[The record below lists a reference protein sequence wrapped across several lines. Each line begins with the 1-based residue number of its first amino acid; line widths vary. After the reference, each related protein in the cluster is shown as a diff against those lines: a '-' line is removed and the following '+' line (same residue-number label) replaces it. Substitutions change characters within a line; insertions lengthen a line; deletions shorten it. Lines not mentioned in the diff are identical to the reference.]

1 MASPTPKKQNKVADK
16 ATKRKRKKLVKII
29 VSSVAGLVAV
39 TMATVVILGQIRKNE
54 AVPTS
59 VTTYH
64 VDEITFGD
72 VNTTLSGSGTLSP
85 VLKESLTL
93 SLDALV
99 SEEETEEETETE
111 TEEETTEEETSKE
124 ETAEDETSE
133 NETDAETEAE
143 TEPETNDSPAVAAT
157 GTYGESGSMPSMGGT
172 VTPTAVYTVDT
183 VNCVPGDRLEE
194 GYILAI
200 FTDEDGVEYDYP
212 APYDCVILD
221 MTLSEGQELST
232 GGTVATIMSKDGFTM
247 SLSVD
252 EYDIAVVELGQEVT
266 FEVSA
271 LGEEFEGSITNIS
284 YSGSS
289 GSYQITASMGYEEGI
304 YPGMSVSAEI
314 VIESSGEGLLV
325 PVDAVKTSGD
335 DNYIYLAPAG
345 ATFGDEY
352 AEDELTLSDLERVV
366 VETGM
371 SDGSY
376 ILIESDELAEGDLI
390 VITKLTSTLTGSAN
404 EDDGGMGGFGGGGMG
419 SFPGGNFGGGE
430 RPDFG
435 GDFDPGNMPSGG
447 FPGGFG
453 GFGG

>member
-1 MASPTPKKQNKVADK
+1 MASPTPKKQRHVADK
-16 ATKRKRKKLVKII
+16 AARRKRKTLIKIL

-39 TMATVVILGQIRKNE
+39 TVATVVILGEIRKNE

-85 VLKESLTL
+85 VRKESLTL

-99 SEEETEEETETE
+99 SEEETE
-111 TEEETTEEETSKE
+111 
-124 ETAEDETSE
+124 
-133 NETDAETEAE
+133 AETEAE
-143 TEPETNDSPAVAAT
+143 TDEETDEEETSDEAVTEAETDTETDDSPAIAAT
-157 GTYGESGSMPSMGGT
+157 GTYGDSGSMPSMGT
-172 VTPTAVYTVDT
+172 ATTPTVVYTIET

-194 GYILAI
+194 GYILAT
-200 FTDEDGVEYDYP
+200 FTDEDGVAYDYP

-221 MTLSEGQELST
+221 MILSAGDELAT
-232 GGTVATIMSKDGFTM
+232 GGAVATIMSKEGFTM

-271 LGEEFEGSITNIS
+271 LGEAFTGEITNIS

-289 GSYQITASMGYEEGI
+289 GSYQITAGMAYRDGI

-335 DNYIYLAPAG
+335 DSYIYLAPAG
-345 ATFGDEY
+345 AAFGDEY
-352 AEDELTLSDLERVV
+352 AEDELTLSDLSRVV

-390 VITKLTSTLTGSAN
+390 VITKLTSTLTGSTSDEGSGN
-404 EDDGGMGGFGGGGMG
+404 MGGFGGGGMG
-419 SFPGGNFGGGE
+419 GFPGGMGDFGGGE

-435 GDFDPGNMPSGG
+435 GDFNPGNMPSGG
-447 FPGGFG
+447 FPGFG
-453 GFGG
+453 G

>member
-16 ATKRKRKKLVKII
+16 ATKRKRKKFIKIMI
-29 VSSVAGLVAV
+29 SSVAGLVAV
-39 TMATVVILGQIRKNE
+39 TVATVVILGQIRKNE

-72 VNTTLSGSGTLSP
+72 VNTTISGSGTLSP
-85 VLKESLTL
+85 VRKESLTL
-93 SLDALV
+93 TLDALV
-99 SEEETEEETETE
+99 SAEETEEGTEDE
-111 TEEETTEEETSKE
+111 VTEEESEGKTSDEETSDE
-124 ETAEDETSE
+124 E
-133 NETDAETEAE
+133 NTEAE
-143 TEPETNDSPAVAAT
+143 TNAETDDSPAVAAT
-157 GTYGESGSMPSMGGT
+157 GTYGDSGSMPSMGGS
-172 VTPTAVYTVDT
+172 VTPTVVYTVDT

-194 GYILAI
+194 GYILAT

-212 APYDCVILD
+212 TPYDCVILD
-221 MTLSEGQELST
+221 MTLSGGDELST
-232 GGTVATIMSKDGFTM
+232 GGAVATIMSKEGFTM

-252 EYDIAVVELGQEVT
+252 EYDIAVVELGQAVT

-271 LGEEFEGSITNIS
+271 LGEEFTGEITGIS

-335 DNYIYLAPAG
+335 DSYIYLAPAG
-345 ATFGDEY
+345 AVFGDEY
-352 AEDELTLSDLERVV
+352 AEDALTLSGLERVT

-376 ILIESDELAEGDLI
+376 ILIESDDLSEGDLI
-390 VITKLTSTLTGSAN
+390 IITKLTSTLTGSTN

-419 SFPGGNFGGGE
+419 GFPGGNFGGGE

>member
-1 MASPTPKKQNKVADK
+1 MAAPTPKKQGKGPDK
-16 ATKRKRKKLVKII
+16 ATLRKRKKLIKII

-39 TMATVVILGQIRKNE
+39 TVATVVILGQIRKNE

-64 VDEITFGD
+64 VDEITYGD
-72 VNTTLSGSGTLSP
+72 VNTTISGSGTLSP

-93 SLDALV
+93 TLDALV
-99 SEEETEEETETE
+99 SEEETEEETEDE
-111 TEEETTEEETSKE
+111 TSEEETSE
-124 ETAEDETSE
+124 DETAEEETG
-133 NETDAETEAE
+133 AETEAE
-143 TEPETNDSPAVAAT
+143 TEPETNDSPAIAAT
-157 GTYGESGSMPSMGGT
+157 GTYGESGSMPSMGT
-172 VTPTAVYTVDT
+172 VTTPTVVYTVDS

-194 GYILAI
+194 GYILAT

-221 MTLSEGQELST
+221 MTLSAGDELST
-232 GGTVATIMSKDGFTM
+232 GGAVATIMSKDGFTM

-271 LGEEFEGSITNIS
+271 LNEEFEGTITGIS

-314 VIESSGEGLLV
+314 VIESSGDGLLV

-335 DNYIYLAPAG
+335 DSYIYLAPSG
-345 ATFGDEY
+345 ADFGDEY

-376 ILIESDELAEGDLI
+376 ILIESDELSEGDLI
-390 VITKLTSTLTGSAN
+390 VITKLTSTLTGSTDNDNAGN
-404 EDDGGMGGFGGGGMG
+404 MGGFGGGGMG
-419 SFPGGNFGGGE
+419 SFPGGMGDFGGGE

-435 GDFDPGNMPSGG
+435 GSFDPGNMPSGG
-447 FPGGFG
+447 FPGFG
-453 GFGG
+453 G

>member
-1 MASPTPKKQNKVADK
+1 MASPTSKKQQKVADR
-16 ATKRKRKKLVKII
+16 ASRRKRKKLIKII

-39 TMATVVILGQIRKNE
+39 TIATVVILGQIRKNE

-72 VNTTLSGSGTLSP
+72 VNTTISGSGTLSP
-85 VLKESLTL
+85 ILKESLTL

-99 SEEETEEETETE
+99 SEEETEDETAEEETEEGTTE
-111 TEEETTEEETSKE
+111 DETTE
-124 ETAEDETSE
+124 A
-133 NETDAETEAE
+133 ETDEAETEAE
-143 TEPETNDSPAVAAT
+143 TEAQTDDSPAIAAT
-157 GTYGESGSMPSMGGT
+157 GTYGDSTSIPSMGT
-172 VTPTAVYTVDT
+172 TATPTVVYTAEA
-183 VNCVPGDRLEE
+183 VNCAPGDRLSE
-194 GYILAI
+194 GYVLAT

-221 MTLSEGQELST
+221 MTLAAGDELSA
-232 GGTVATIMSKDGFTM
+232 GGAVATIMSKEGFTM

-271 LGEEFEGSITNIS
+271 LGEEFTGEITNIS

-335 DNYIYLAPAG
+335 DNYIYIAPAG
-345 ATFGDEY
+345 AAFGDEY
-352 AEDELTLSDLERVV
+352 AEDALTLSDLERVV

-376 ILIESDELAEGDLI
+376 ILIESDDLAEGDLI
-390 VITKLTSTLTGSAN
+390 IITKLTSALTGSTS
-404 EDDGGMGGFGGGGMG
+404 EDEGGMGDFGGGGMG
-419 SFPGGNFGGGE
+419 GFPGGMGDFGGGE

-435 GDFDPGNMPSGG
+435 GGFDPGNMPSGG
-447 FPGGFG
+447 FPGFG
-453 GFGG
+453 G

>member
-1 MASPTPKKQNKVADK
+1 MASPTPQKQNRVADK
-16 ATKRKRKKLVKII
+16 AAKRKRKKLLKII
-29 VSSVAGLVAV
+29 VSATAGLVAV
-39 TMATVVILGQIRKNE
+39 TVAIVVILGQIRKNE

-99 SEEETEEETETE
+99 SEEETEEETEAE
-111 TEEETTEEETSKE
+111 TEKESSEEETSDE
-124 ETAEDETSE
+124 EV
-133 NETDAETEAE
+133 TEAE
-143 TEPETNDSPAVAAT
+143 TETETDDSPALAAT
-157 GTYGESGSMPSMGGT
+157 GTYGDSGSMPSMGGT
-172 VTPTAVYTVDT
+172 VTPTVVYTVDT

-194 GYILAI
+194 GYILAT
-200 FTDEDGVEYDYP
+200 FTDEDGVAYDYP

-221 MTLSEGQELST
+221 MTLSAGDELST
-232 GGTVATIMSKDGFTM
+232 SGAVATIMSKDGFTM

-271 LGEEFEGSITNIS
+271 LGEEFDGSITGIS

-289 GSYQITASMGYEEGI
+289 GSYQITARMGYEEGI

-325 PVDAVKTSGD
+325 PVDAVKTAGD
-335 DNYIYLAPAG
+335 DSYIYLAPAD
-345 ATFGDEY
+345 AAFGDEY
-352 AEDELTLSDLERVV
+352 AEDALTLTDLERVI

-376 ILIESDELAEGDLI
+376 ILVESDDLAEGDLI
-390 VITKLTSTLTGSAN
+390 VITKLTSTLTGSTSDEGSGN
-404 EDDGGMGGFGGGGMG
+404 MGGFGGGGMG
-419 SFPGGNFGGGE
+419 GFPGGNFGGGE